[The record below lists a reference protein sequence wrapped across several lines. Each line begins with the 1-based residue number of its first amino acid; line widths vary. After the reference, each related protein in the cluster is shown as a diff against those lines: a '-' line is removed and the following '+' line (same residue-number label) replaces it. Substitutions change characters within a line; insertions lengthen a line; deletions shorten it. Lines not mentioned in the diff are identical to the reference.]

1 MKTEISQ
8 DQIASYQEQ
17 GFLIIEDFLNASEL
31 EFWREAVGEA
41 VTDRVDQA
49 TLSQSS
55 GTEDTYYQNVF
66 VQCSNLWKTH
76 ESMRKLVLD
85 PQLGKMTAL
94 LAGVDGQR
102 VYHDH
107 AMVKRPSSNPTN
119 WHMDN
124 PFDPFF
130 HRDALSIWLAL
141 DDATVANGCLY
152 YLPGVHKKADYSF
165 TDALLSVPNM
175 GTLFKVFSEWGRIEP
190 VPVELP
196 AGGLAIHNGLTP
208 HAACPNMTCG
218 LRRAFSIRYM
228 PDGATFN
235 GHGSG
240 AMDEAYLRQIA
251 VGDAIDDDENHPL
264 VYQT

>member
-41 VTDRVDQA
+41 VADRVDQA

-130 HRDALSIWLAL
+130 HRDALSTWLAL

-175 GTLFKVFSEWGRIEP
+175 GTLFKVFSEWSNRTGACRAAGRWP
-190 VPVELP
+190 GDSQRPD
-196 AGGLAIHNGLTP
+196 TP
-208 HAACPNMTCG
+208 CG
-218 LRRAFSIRYM
+218 LSEYDLRL
-228 PDGATFN
+228 ATCF
-235 GHGSG
+235 
-240 AMDEAYLRQIA
+240 Q
-251 VGDAIDDDENHPL
+251 HPL
-264 VYQT
+264 HARRCDLQRARQRCHRRGLFETDCRGGCHP